1 MSNVKSSNHLYYR
14 KNKLN
19 GKKTDITDEIN
30 GMMNINEYLL
40 AMTPKLTK
48 LVDELH
54 DAVTDGSLTDQDVV
68 YRIKQLF
75 KEFEQ
80 ENT

>member
-1 MSNVKSSNHLYYR
+1 MSKYTYYR
-14 KNKLN
+14 KHKLN

-48 LVDELH
+48 LIDELH
-54 DAVTDGSLTDQDVV
+54 DTVMNDNISDVE
-68 YRIKQLF
+68 RIAGIKLLF
-75 KEFEQ
+75 AIFEKE
-80 ENT
+80 